1 MRIVVDMLAI
11 SGLYRSAFKSTHG
24 MNSFLE
30 GKEAVAK
37 CMPAIKGLN
46 TESEDDWF
54 QDDDAGER
62 GLYDFDCRACV

>member
-1 MRIVVDMLAI
+1 
-11 SGLYRSAFKSTHG
+11 
-24 MNSFLE
+24 MNLFLE

-37 CMPAIKGLN
+37 CIPAIKGLN
-46 TESEDDWF
+46 TGSEDDWF